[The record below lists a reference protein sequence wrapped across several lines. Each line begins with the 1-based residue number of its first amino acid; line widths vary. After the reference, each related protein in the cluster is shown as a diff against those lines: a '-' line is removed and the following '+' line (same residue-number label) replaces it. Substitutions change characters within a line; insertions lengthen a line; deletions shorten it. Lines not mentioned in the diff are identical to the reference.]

1 MIFLNSNMGTQI
13 FEEIEGDI
21 IFENAPI
28 VESLACNPS
37 AWKSPT
43 LKKEHFIFFD
53 NYKKMKIKDLVE
65 IIEEERIPCDFVEF
79 D

>member
-1 MIFLNSNMGTQI
+1 MNSDSGRLI
-13 FEEIEGDI
+13 FEKIKGDVI
-21 IFENAPI
+21 YENAPI

-37 AWKSPT
+37 AWKSPV

-53 NYKKMKIKDLVE
+53 NYKKMKIENLIE
-65 IIEEERIPCDFVEF
+65 SIEEEKIPCDFVEF